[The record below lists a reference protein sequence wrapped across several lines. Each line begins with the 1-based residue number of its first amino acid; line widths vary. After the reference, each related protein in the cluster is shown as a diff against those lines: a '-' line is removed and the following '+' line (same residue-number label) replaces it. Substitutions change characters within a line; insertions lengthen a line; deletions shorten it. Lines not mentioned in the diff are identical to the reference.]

1 MDKRIDWDQYFM
13 TQALLLSLR
22 STCKRLSVGA
32 IIVRDRRVIAGGYNG
47 SVSGDVHCLDE
58 GCYLVDGH
66 CVRTIHAEMNAVLQ
80 CSKFGV
86 ATDGAEIYV
95 TDFPCLQCTKMLLQ
109 TGIVKINYLRN
120 YNNDPYAVAL
130 LKRKNVAVKQIK
142 FTDEDLAKIDVKTLL
157 KDGKQQFFNL
167 GNGDD
172 LFAGGICFYS
182 FNSFFSIAIC
192 LVWPGLLVAAAFPS
206 GTSCDVGI
214 AFWVAFQS
222 RESFY
227 RATSEKL

>member
-58 GCYLVDGH
+58 GCYFVDGH

-142 FTDEDLAKIDVKTLL
+142 FTDEDLAKIDIKTLL
-157 KDGKQQFFNL
+157 KDGK
-167 GNGDD
+167 
-172 LFAGGICFYS
+172 
-182 FNSFFSIAIC
+182 
-192 LVWPGLLVAAAFPS
+192 
-206 GTSCDVGI
+206 
-214 AFWVAFQS
+214 
-222 RESFY
+222 
-227 RATSEKL
+227 